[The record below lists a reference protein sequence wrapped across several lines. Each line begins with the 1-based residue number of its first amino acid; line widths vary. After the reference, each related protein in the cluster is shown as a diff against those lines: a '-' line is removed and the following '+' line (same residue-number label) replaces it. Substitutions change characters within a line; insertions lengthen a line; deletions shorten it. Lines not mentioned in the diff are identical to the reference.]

1 MKKLDRR
8 SVLTGLGAAGASVWL
23 PPYADALGLAD
34 DKIKI
39 VRYFSNAGDSQGRR
53 GQPMVNQSTNVVVIE
68 TEAGLV
74 GIGEGGE
81 PTSMDECASML
92 IGQDPF
98 RIDQHWQRMMRGYH
112 YPAGR
117 EKLHSLGALD
127 LALWDL
133 KAKAL
138 DVPVWQLLGGKSR
151 DHVEL
156 YSTVFPRPQ
165 GGTIEDAARA
175 CSTRASRSTG
185 MPRTTRGSAKWIGS
199 SSCGKCTG
207 TACSCTRAP
216 VTAGGRWTFTPSSI
230 RPTPS
235 ISPL

>member
-1 MKKLDRR
+1 MNTCDRR
-8 SVLTGLGAAGASVWL
+8 SVLTGLGAVGASLWL
-23 PPYADALGLAD
+23 PPSADALGLAD
-34 DKIKI
+34 DKVKI

-53 GQPMVNQSTNVVVIE
+53 GQPMVNQSTNVVMIE
-68 TEAGLV
+68 TEGGLV

-98 RIDQHWQRMMRGYH
+98 RIDHHWQRMMRGYH

-138 DVPVWQLLGGKSR
+138 DVPVWQLLGRQVARPHRALFDGVPAAPGR
-151 DHVEL
+151 HDRRCGARLHRRRL
-156 YSTVFPRPQ
+156 PRLPACHGQ
-165 GGTIEDAARA
+165 PAAAR
-175 CSTRASRSTG
+175 SRPLRA
-185 MPRTTRGSAKWIGS
+185 
-199 SSCGKCTG
+199 
-207 TACSCTRAP
+207 RA
-216 VTAGGRWTFTPSSI
+216 ADARRQRAHAQGR
-230 RPTPS
+230 R
-235 ISPL
+235 